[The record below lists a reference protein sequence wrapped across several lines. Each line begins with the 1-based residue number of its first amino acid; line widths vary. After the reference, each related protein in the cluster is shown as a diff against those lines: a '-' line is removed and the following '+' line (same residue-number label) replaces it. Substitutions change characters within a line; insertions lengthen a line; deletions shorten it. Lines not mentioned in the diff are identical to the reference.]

1 MTSRW
6 FNAGV
11 LVFWLV
17 AMSWLLTQ
25 KVLPPLLTGDPPDYD
40 AALPVGKLEAEPS
53 PVVCWH
59 IEWDGRVIGT
69 AASRAVPTQDGAEL
83 RSVVR
88 FSRLP
93 VRNMLGQLMGV
104 MAKLL
109 DSTLGGDEF
118 TPNLAVAT
126 RMQFNAQRRLTG
138 FETIVELPELPQFL
152 QIKGDVTSSGKLK
165 LLATARYP
173 TGMAGSPPAEVNYRH
188 ELELPPDALV
198 GDSLSPRAQLKN
210 LHVGQQW
217 TIPNYRPFPPNSPV
231 QILLARV
238 EKSEFIE
245 HGGELVEVFVVVY
258 HDEAGSGLG
267 STRAPIGR
275 TWVEPGGDVLRQ
287 EVMLSNLRLRFERLA
302 ADDRRDAVAWL
313 DDEPFERYFAGLND
327 EADSKPVPGP

>member
-25 KVLPPLLTGDPPDYD
+25 KVLPPMLTGDPPDYD
-40 AALPVGKLEAEPS
+40 AALPVGELEAKP
-53 PVVCWH
+53 PPPVCWR

-69 AASRAVPTQDGAEL
+69 AVSQALPQADGAEL

-88 FSRLP
+88 FTRLP
-93 VRNMLGQLMGV
+93 VRNMLGQLMGA
-104 MAKLL
+104 MSKLL
-109 DSTLGGDEF
+109 DSSLGSEEF
-118 TPNLAVAT
+118 TPNMGVAT
-126 RMQFNAQRRLTG
+126 RMHFNDQRRLGG
-138 FETIVELPELPQFL
+138 FETVVDLPELPQFL
-152 QIKGDVTSSGKLK
+152 HVDAHVGDSGKLK
-165 LLATARYP
+165 LVATARYA
-173 TGMAGSPPAEVNYRH
+173 TGLPGTPVNKVKYRH
-188 ELELPPDALV
+188 ELDLPRDALV
-198 GDSLSPRAQLKN
+198 GDSLSPRGRLEN
-210 LHVGQQW
+210 LRVGQQW

-245 HGGELVEVFVVVY
+245 YNGELVEVFVVVY

-287 EVMLSNLRLRFERLA
+287 EVMLSSLKLRFERLA
-302 ADDRRDAVAWL
+302 DEDTRDAQLWL
-313 DDEPFERYFAGLND
+313 SDDQFEPYFAGLAED
-327 EADSKPVPGP
+327 ADAATPRAP